1 MGIDGGSLP
10 SLYTPLPPIPGAL
23 ESYRLCSPAYFSLL
37 CLRLA
42 TLYLCVRL
50 MSSFVLVHIVAYHS
64 VSRLAAFRLYCTS
77 ISVLLTTAIYTTYPR
92 RAVLAGAML
101 QYMVT

>member
-23 ESYRLCSPAYFSLL
+23 ESDHLCSPAYFSLL

-64 VSRLAAFRLYCTS
+64 VSRLVSPQLDYIVPLSLCCLQPQFIPRILV
-77 ISVLLTTAIYTTYPR
+77 VLC
-92 RAVLAGAML
+92 L
-101 QYMVT
+101 QELCYSTW